1 MRNID
6 GTINYFIEEISHNEL
21 MNKKHKKVY
30 IVLNYIK
37 HLLILLSIVIEC
49 VSISTFA
56 SLAGIPTWITSSA
69 IGLKFCVVTAGVKK
83 YKLIIKKKKKKH
95 DKIALLAKCKLNSI
109 VVNISKAI
117 IDSNISQDKFF

>member
-56 SLAGIPTWITSSA
+56 SLAGIPTWITSST
-69 IGLKFCVVTAGVKK
+69 IGLKFCVITTGVKK

-117 IDSNISQDKFF
+117 IDSNISQDEFF

>member
-1 MRNID
+1 M
-6 GTINYFIEEISHNEL
+6 S
-21 MNKKHKKVY
+21 KKHKKVY

-117 IDSNISQDKFF
+117 IDSNISHDEFF